1 MRLLTLKLRSVSTWL
16 GWTAL
21 MTLLPKC
28 SRNPLKSDG
37 TSAATY
43 WRKIN
48 SVKKKRALC
57 QQAMVFLVVMYGCES
72 WIIKKINCWRTDAF
86 ELWCWKRL
94 LRVPWT
100 ARRSNQSVLKEIN
113 PEYSLEGMMLKL
125 KLQYLGHL
133 MRKADSLEKTL
144 ILERLRAGGEGGG
157 RGWDG

>member
-1 MRLLTLKLRSVSTWL
+1 
-16 GWTAL
+16 

-72 WIIKKINCWRTDAF
+72 WIIKKVNC
-86 ELWCWKRL
+86 
-94 LRVPWT
+94 
-100 ARRSNQSVLKEIN
+100 
-113 PEYSLEGMMLKL
+113 
-125 KLQYLGHL
+125 
-133 MRKADSLEKTL
+133 
-144 ILERLRAGGEGGG
+144 
-157 RGWDG
+157 